1 MRRLVLIAAMAG
13 CGGSDGDAM
22 TMHTSFVVTSVQ
34 GSNPSPLDPLANQ
47 TIDITVKWAGVQ
59 SLNGA
64 GSDPAGCK
72 TMTLYGP
79 AERNASGS
87 SAALVQTEILDR
99 LNDWDVRFQLCDAGA
114 GKSSFAV
121 DSSINELNTAF
132 GCFGIPASAQRKG
145 GDGYPQVTTF
155 TATDCSSTILD
166 VVNVKELSNPS
177 FSMSI
182 TTGPDA
188 LP

>member
-13 CGGSDGDAM
+13 CGSDDAM
-22 TMHTSFVVTSVQ
+22 TVHTSFVVTSVQ

-47 TIDITVKWAGVQ
+47 TIDFTVTWAGVE
-59 SLNGA
+59 SLSGA

-72 TMTLYGP
+72 TTTLYGP
-79 AERNASGS
+79 TTRVASGS
-87 SAALVQTEILDR
+87 MATLVQTEILDR

-114 GKSSFAV
+114 GKSSLAV
-121 DSSINELNTAF
+121 DASINELNTAF
-132 GCFGIPASAQRKG
+132 GCFGIPASAERRA

-177 FSMSI
+177 FSLSI